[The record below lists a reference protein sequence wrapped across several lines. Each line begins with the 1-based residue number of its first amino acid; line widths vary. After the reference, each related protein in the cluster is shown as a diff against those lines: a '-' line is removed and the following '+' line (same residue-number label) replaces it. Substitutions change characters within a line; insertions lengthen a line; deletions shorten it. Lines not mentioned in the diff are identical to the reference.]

1 MKNVEI
7 ETQSKIYIFDQQ
19 LNENENNF
27 INLNNEIYKL
37 QTLENDF
44 SNKFSNI
51 LIKSE
56 YYESKEKLYLY
67 TECNYNK
74 NNNYDKKIK
83 NPLLIINFENNIL
96 EWTNET
102 YDAYQKL
109 SKIIELIHETIF
121 SIKIYDEIE
130 FKYIDFYSEFNSNYV
145 ENLYKAV
152 RKDNILLNICVNEYL
167 EKIKYQ

>member
-7 ETQSKIYIFDQQ
+7 ETQSKIYIFDQE

-37 QTLENDF
+37 QILENDF

-67 TECNYNK
+67 TEFNYNK

-109 SKIIELIHETIF
+109 SKIIELVHETIF

-130 FKYIDFYSEFNSNYV
+130 FKYIDFYSEFNSDYV
-145 ENLYKAV
+145 DDLYKAI
-152 RKDNILLNICVNEYL
+152 RKDNILLDICVNEYI
-167 EKIKYQ
+167 EKIK

>member
-1 MKNVEI
+1 MKNVDI
-7 ETQSKIYIFDQQ
+7 ETQSKIYIFDQE

-37 QTLENDF
+37 QKLENDF

-51 LIKSE
+51 LIKSG
-56 YYESKEKLYLY
+56 YYENKEKLYLY
-67 TECNYNK
+67 TESNYEK
-74 NNNYDKKIK
+74 NNIYDKKIK
-83 NPLLIINFENNIL
+83 KPLLIINFENKIL

-109 SKIIELIHETIF
+109 SNIIELVHKTIF
-121 SIKIYDEIE
+121 AIETYDEIE
-130 FKYIDFYSEFNSNYV
+130 FKNIDFYSEFNSSYV
-145 ENLYKAV
+145 DDLYEAV
-152 RKDNILLNICVNEYL
+152 RKDNILLDICVNEYI

>member
-1 MKNVEI
+1 MKNVDV
-7 ETQSKIYIFDQQ
+7 ETQSKIYIFDQE

-37 QTLENDF
+37 QKLENDF
-44 SNKFSNI
+44 SYKFSNI

-67 TECNYNK
+67 TEFNYNK

-109 SKIIELIHETIF
+109 SKIIELVHETIF
-121 SIKIYDEIE
+121 TIKIYDEIE
-130 FKYIDFYSEFNSNYV
+130 FKYIDFNSEFNSDYV

-152 RKDNILLNICVNEYL
+152 RKDNILLDICVNEYL